1 MTAGMTAMSATG
13 AATLA
18 HGVHY
23 GFVLGGLLGIVL
35 LLAPALLA
43 RVGVRSGVGGPP
55 ADGHELRVAD
65 LRRRIAY
72 GELATV
78 APPTL
83 PTATPA
89 VAGSRTALPLAVVAS
104 AAAAGVH
111 AAVAPLH
118 LRLDPEPGVFFA
130 LCAVAQIAWA
140 SRALRASTPG
150 LLLAGLLGN
159 VAVLTLWLV
168 SRTAG
173 IPGLAH
179 GHEPFGPW
187 DVACAG
193 WELVVVAVCAVRLRD
208 GRAQEGLAPWW
219 AWTLAPRTLLTLS
232 TLLLASLSLSGA
244 AA

>member
-1 MTAGMTAMSATG
+1 MTAMSATG

-23 GFVLGGLLGIVL
+23 GFVLAGLLGIGL
-35 LLAPALLA
+35 LLAPGLLA
-43 RVGVRSGVGGPP
+43 RAGVDPHRGRAP
-55 ADGHELRVAD
+55 ADGHEQRVAD
-65 LRRRIAY
+65 LRRRIAV

-83 PTATPA
+83 PVAPPR
-89 VAGSRTALPLAVVAS
+89 VAGSRAALPLAVVAS
-104 AAAAGVH
+104 TAAAGVH

-118 LRLDPEPGVFFA
+118 LRHDPDLVVFFL
-130 LCAVAQIAWA
+130 LCAVAQLAWA
-140 SRALRASTPG
+140 SRALRVSSPG
-150 LLLAGLLGN
+150 LLLSGLLGN
-159 VAVLTLWLV
+159 LAVLTLWLV

-208 GRAQEGLAPWW
+208 GLAEEGVAPWW
-219 AWTLAPRTLLTLS
+219 AWTLAPRALMALS
-232 TLLLASLSLSGA
+232 ALLLASLSLSGA